1 MLPLFNPCEAEV
13 ITTGLACVAPV
24 IVFVGASVRSEA
36 VVETLKL
43 YEEPPVTLTV
53 SPGENSFPLPPSIF
67 NFLVDFTTSIAVAV
81 APETPTTGQTGFLF
95 EVDSTSSLLTSAT
108 AIVVGSNFQFAGDS
122 QYYRVTDVTNT
133 DTTNKQAKVE
143 IDRKS

>member
-53 SPGENSFPLPPSIF
+53 SPGENSLPLPPSIF

-81 APETPTTGQTGFLF
+81 APETAP
-95 EVDSTSSLLTSAT
+95 VKVSPSAT
-108 AIVVGSNFQFAGDS
+108 VAVAMLPCKFWNLICEPLN
-122 QYYRVTDVTNT
+122 
-133 DTTNKQAKVE
+133 
-143 IDRKS
+143 